1 MNIAWHTLSLK
12 SKSRIELTDL
22 TERLRELLQETK
34 IRDGFLN
41 LMSLHTT
48 TALFVNEWQNA
59 LLDDIREFIYALVDD
74 EREYK
79 HNSPEF
85 SDCER
90 QNATSHLR
98 SLLLGGNKSLTVL
111 VREGRLLLG
120 RWQRVIF
127 AELDGPQDRM
137 LQVQIVGQ

>member
-1 MNIAWHTLSLK
+1 MKIAWHTLSLK
-12 SKSRIELTDL
+12 SSSRIELTDL
-22 TERLRELLQETK
+22 TEHLRELLQQSK

-59 LLDDIREFIYALVDD
+59 LLDDIREFIYGLVDD

-85 SDCER
+85 SDCAR
-90 QNATSHLR
+90 RNATSHLR

-120 RWQRVIF
+120 RWQRIIF

>member
-1 MNIAWHTLSLK
+1 MNIAWHTLPLK
-12 SKSRIELTDL
+12 SNSRIELKDL
-22 TERLRELLQETK
+22 TERLRELIKETK

-48 TALFVNEWQNA
+48 TALFVNEWQSA
-59 LLDDIREFIYALVDD
+59 LLDDIREFIHSLVDD
-74 EREYK
+74 EGFYK

-98 SLLLGGNKSLTVL
+98 SLLLGGNKSLTIL
-111 VREGRLLLG
+111 VRDGRLLLG
-120 RWQRVIF
+120 RWQSVIF

-137 LQVQIVGQ
+137 LQVQVVGQ

>member
-12 SKSRIELTDL
+12 SASRIELTDL
-22 TERLRELLQETK
+22 TERLKELLQETK

-48 TALFVNEWQNA
+48 TALFINEWQNA
-59 LLDDIREFIYALVDD
+59 LLDDIREFIHALVDD
-74 EREYK
+74 DRSYK

-85 SDCER
+85 SDCDR

-98 SLLLGGNKSLTVL
+98 SLILGGNKSLTVL
-111 VREGRLLLG
+111 VREGRLILG
-120 RWQRVIF
+120 RWQRIIF
-127 AELDGPQDRM
+127 AELDGPQERL
-137 LQVQIVGQ
+137 LQVQVVGQ

>member
-1 MNIAWHTLSLK
+1 MKIAWHTLSLK
-12 SKSRIELTDL
+12 SSSRIELTDL
-22 TERLRELLQETK
+22 TERLRELLQQSK

-59 LLDDIREFIYALVDD
+59 LLDDIREFIYGLVDD

-85 SDCER
+85 SDCAR
-90 QNATSHLR
+90 RNATSHLR

-120 RWQRVIF
+120 RWQRIIF